1 MLSPYPQ
8 PSGHGN
14 NEDGSSSEEGVL
26 SSPLAG
32 RHLAEVAEFLKA
44 RATGTEM
51 LQPWLGIGESQ
62 LAGSDTP
69 ENCGARAPDA
79 LWVRKFPRQAT
90 P

>member
-14 NEDGSSSEEGVL
+14 DEDGSSAEEGVL

-32 RHLAEVAEFLKA
+32 RLLAEVAEFLKA
-44 RATGTEM
+44 RAAGTEM
-51 LQPWLGIGESQ
+51 LQPWFGIGESQ
-62 LAGSDTP
+62 LAESDTP
-69 ENCGARAPDA
+69 ENCGVRAPDA
-79 LWVRKFPRQAT
+79 LWVRKFSRQAT

>member
-32 RHLAEVAEFLKA
+32 RLLAEVAEFLKA
-44 RATGTEM
+44 RAAGTEM
-51 LQPWLGIGESQ
+51 LQPWFGVGESQ
-62 LAGSDTP
+62 LAESDTP
-69 ENCGARAPDA
+69 ENCGVRAADA
-79 LWVRKFPRQAT
+79 LGIRKFPRKT
-90 P
+90 TL